1 MKKLRTFLRTKKGFT
16 LIELIAVMAIMAIAT
31 AIVLPNISGMISK
44 KEESQYRSFCE
55 EAISYVKSNT
65 ALLTLGEEYVPYEKD
80 GKTLQYNITTPSG
93 LTSALN
99 EYNLESNYQYY
110 VLAFESS
117 STTTNPTSTIKNL
130 FSKNKLKK
138 NDVMITVVLT
148 QDTGGRVLKYVLQGF
163 WYYSYAKEQI
173 VYTYYVPGG
182 RRAMGFSK
190 LTSSGK

>member
-1 MKKLRTFLRTKKGFT
+1 MRIKKGFT

-44 KEESQYRSFCE
+44 KEESQYRNFCG
-55 EAISYVKSNT
+55 EAISYVKSYTN
-65 ALLTLGEEYVPYEKD
+65 LLTLGEEYVPYEKE
-80 GKTLQYNITTPSG
+80 GKTLQYNIKTPSG

-110 VLAFESS
+110 VLAFEES
-117 STTTNPTSTIKNL
+117 STTSNPTTTIKNL
-130 FSKNKLKK
+130 FSKNKLQR

-148 QDTGGRVLKYVLQGF
+148 QDTGGRVPKYVLQGF
-163 WYYSYAKEQI
+163 WYYSYSAEAI

-190 LTSSGK
+190 LTSKGK

>member
-1 MKKLRTFLRTKKGFT
+1 MRKLRTFLHIKKGFT

-44 KEESQYRSFCE
+44 KEESQYRNFCG
-55 EAISYVKSNT
+55 EAISYVKSYTN
-65 ALLTLGEEYVPYEKD
+65 LLTLGEEYVPYEKE
-80 GKTLQYNITTPSG
+80 GKTLQYNIKTPSG

-110 VLAFESS
+110 VLAFEES
-117 STTTNPTSTIKNL
+117 STTSNPTTTIKNL
-130 FSKNKLKK
+130 FSKNKLQR
-138 NDVMITVVLT
+138 NDVMITVILT
-148 QDTGGRVLKYVLQGF
+148 QDTGGRVPKYVLQGF
-163 WYYSYAKEQI
+163 WYYSYSAEAI

-190 LTSSGK
+190 LTSKGK

>member
-1 MKKLRTFLRTKKGFT
+1 MRAKKGFT
-16 LIELIAVMAIMAIAT
+16 LIELIAVMAIMAIAS

-117 STTTNPTSTIKNL
+117 STTTDPTSTIKNL

-163 WYYSYAKEQI
+163 WYYSYAKDQI